1 MASSDVPTLAD
12 LPGARCSGWNRGK
25 NVVRPPRHAN
35 SYPHVVAARAVTPF
49 VPLTLP
55 VAANSIGASKVWGN
69 AMGEA
74 VVLAGSAG
82 AGVIG
87 ADGNGLFATPQIA
100 HERRADGCMILR
112 SARDLGTVPRSIG
125 VLLER
130 WAVAAPDRIFLA
142 EREASGAWRHLTYE
156 AASRAANAIGQALL
170 DRGLGPD
177 RPLMI
182 LAENGIDH
190 GLMML
195 GAMHVGVPVVPVSTA
210 YARLSQDFGKLRY
223 IFDLVEP
230 GLIYV
235 DEADRYA
242 KALEAIG
249 ATRIEIV
256 ASRGS
261 LGATR
266 VTPFAA
272 LTELRP
278 TPAVDAA
285 FARVGP
291 DTVAKILFT
300 SGSTGQPK
308 GVINTQGMMCA
319 NQESAAAAWTFLSDH
334 PPVIVD
340 WLPWNHTFGGN
351 HNFNMMLRHGG
362 SLYIDEGKPVPALIG
377 RTVANLREISP
388 DRLFQRAARLCG
400 ARRSPGEGRGAAARN
415 SSPASICCSMRRPPC
430 RRACG
435 TGWRRWA
442 SQARGRKVPFISSWG
457 LTETAPAVT
466 MVHYA
471 IDRPGNIG
479 VPGPGMA
486 VKLVPVGDKLEIRVK
501 GPNVTPGYFRAP
513 DLTAAAF
520 DEEGWL
526 RTGDAVRLA
535 EPDNPAAGLLF
546 DGRTAENFKLS
557 SGTWVNVGTLRTVAD
572 RRRRA
577 GDRGR
582 RHHRPRPRRDR
593 PADLPEPR
601 RPARPVLGLAAPTRG
616 SRRMIAEPAV
626 RRALIDGLARHNAR
640 AQGSSMR
647 IARCLLL
654 TEPPSIDANEITD
667 KGYLNQRAVLTR
679 RAALVERLHADAGA
693 ARRDRDPLKASEKRM
708 LSNTRIIR
716 VQWGDCDPAG
726 IVYYPRYFEWFD
738 ACTILLFEK
747 ATGMTKIGC
756 WRSTVAPAWRCWRR
770 ARCSRWPRSTATIS
784 RSRRASPSS
793 DAPASS
799 CSTP

>member
-12 LPGARCSGWNRGK
+12 LPGARCSAWNRGK

-55 VAANSIGASKVWGN
+55 IAANSIGSSKVWGN

-74 VVLAGSAG
+74 VVLTGSAG

-112 SARDLGTVPRSIG
+112 SARHLDTVPRSIG

-142 EREASGAWRHLTYE
+142 EREASGSWRHLTYE
-156 AASRAANAIGQALL
+156 AASRTANAIGQGLL

-223 IFDLVEP
+223 IFELIEP

-235 DEADRYA
+235 DEAGRYA
-242 KALEAIG
+242 TALEAIG

-261 LGATR
+261 LDATR
-266 VTPFAA
+266 ATPFAA

-278 TPAVDAA
+278 TPEVDAA

-291 DTVAKILFT
+291 DTLAKILFT

-308 GVINTQGMMCA
+308 GVINTQGMLCA
-319 NQESAAAAWTFLSDH
+319 NQESAAAVWPFLSDH

-351 HNFNMMLRHGG
+351 HNVGLTLMHGG
-362 SLYIDEGKPVPALIG
+362 TLYIDEGKPVPALIG
-377 RTVANLREISP
+377 RTVANLREVSP
-388 DRLFQRAARLCG
+388 TVYFNVPRGYAALVDHLEQDEALRRKFFARLDLLFYAAAALPQSLWDRLEALG
-400 ARRSPGEGRGAAARN
+400 IE
-415 SSPASICCSMRRPPC
+415 
-430 RRACG
+430 
-435 TGWRRWA
+435 T
-442 SQARGRKVPFISSWG
+442 RGRKVPLISSWG
-457 LTETAPAVT
+457 LTETAPAMT

-479 VPGPGMA
+479 LPGPGMA
-486 VKLVPVGDKLEIRVK
+486 VKLVPVADKLEIRVK

-526 RTGDAVRLA
+526 KTGDAVRLA
-535 EPDNPAAGLLF
+535 DPDNPTAGLLF

-557 SGTWVNVGTLRTVAD
+557 SGTWVNVGTLRTIAIAAGAPVIEDAVVTGHDRDEVGLLIFPSLAGLRGLCSNLRAD
-572 RRRRA
+572 VGIEA
-577 GDRGR
+577 
-582 RHHRPRPRRDR
+582 
-593 PADLPEPR
+593 
-601 RPARPVLGLAAPTRG
+601 
-616 SRRMIAEPAV
+616 MITEPAV
-626 RRALIDGLARHNAR
+626 RRSLIIALARHNAR

-654 TEPPSIDANEITD
+654 AEPPSIDANEITD
-667 KGYLNQRAVLTR
+667 KGYLNQRAILTR
-679 RAALVERLHADAGA
+679 REALVERLY
-693 ARRDRDPLKASEKRM
+693 S
-708 LSNTRIIR
+708 
-716 VQWGDCDPAG
+716 DPAPPDV
-726 IVYYPRYFEWFD
+726 IEIP
-738 ACTILLFEK
+738 
-747 ATGMTKIGC
+747 
-756 WRSTVAPAWRCWRR
+756 
-770 ARCSRWPRSTATIS
+770 
-784 RSRRASPSS
+784 
-793 DAPASS
+793 
-799 CSTP
+799 